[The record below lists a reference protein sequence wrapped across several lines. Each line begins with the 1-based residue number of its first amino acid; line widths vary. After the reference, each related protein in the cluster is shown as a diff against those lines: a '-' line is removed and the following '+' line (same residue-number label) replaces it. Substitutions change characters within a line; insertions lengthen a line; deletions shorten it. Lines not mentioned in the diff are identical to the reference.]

1 MAFDGRVISNIGI
14 LAAINEGGSLA
25 RAAEALA
32 CTRPAG
38 SHKELTRGLAE
49 GDLTRSS

>member
-1 MAFDGRVISNIGI
+1 MLPVCSP
-14 LAAINEGGSLA
+14 GGTLVCDIA